1 VADQGRSR
9 PEKLREQAAAERQ
22 KLQEIDRLLARLETR
37 LAEKPPAATARAAE
51 GDRRVFPRQG
61 ADLLIRYR
69 WPGRFTPLVGRIRDI
84 SRGGLRFSAS
94 RELRI
99 GETLQATIHRRGIA
113 LAEFG
118 GEMYLEV
125 AHCHRAGQVWEIGA
139 RFAFLPTK
147 RFESAERRRTPRHPV
162 RLELA
167 FRVPGRA
174 GAPER
179 GEVRDIS
186 AGGMRFAAA
195 RQLPAGGLAAIAIVS
210 SPAARGAAGT
220 RITLNALVRVIR
232 CRRVGAKYEIGA
244 QFVG

>member
-1 VADQGRSR
+1 VADPSRSR

-22 KLQEIDRLLARLETR
+22 KLQEIDRLLTRLETR
-37 LAEKPPAATARAAE
+37 LAEKPAAAAAAAA
-51 GDRRVFPRQG
+51 GDRRAFPRQG
-61 ADLLIRYR
+61 ADLLVRYR

-99 GETLQATIHRRGIA
+99 GETLQATVHRRGAA

-118 GEMYLEV
+118 GELYLEV
-125 AHCHRAGQVWEIGA
+125 AHCRRAGQVWEIGA
-139 RFAFLPTK
+139 RFAFLPTT
-147 RFESAERRRTPRHPV
+147 RFESAERRRARRHPL

-167 FRVPGRA
+167 FRVPARP

-186 AGGMRFAAA
+186 AGGLRFAAA
-195 RQLPAGGLAAIAIVS
+195 RRLSAGALAAVAVIS

-232 CRRVGAKYEIGA
+232 CRRVGARYEVGA